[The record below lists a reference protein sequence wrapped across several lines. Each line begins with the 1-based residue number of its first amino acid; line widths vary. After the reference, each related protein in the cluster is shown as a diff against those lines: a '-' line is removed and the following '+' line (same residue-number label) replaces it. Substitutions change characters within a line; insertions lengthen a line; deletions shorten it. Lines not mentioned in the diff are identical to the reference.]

1 MTISCSAWHPQAQ
14 KNNAIRL
21 FIRSYGSSGTA
32 HLRILVLRRVLA
44 VAMNHSTVS
53 HELAAALML
62 SFSAH
67 PHWLCVKVL
76 DV

>member
-1 MTISCSAWHPQAQ
+1 M
-14 KNNAIRL
+14 
-21 FIRSYGSSGTA
+21 
-32 HLRILVLRRVLA
+32 LRRVLA